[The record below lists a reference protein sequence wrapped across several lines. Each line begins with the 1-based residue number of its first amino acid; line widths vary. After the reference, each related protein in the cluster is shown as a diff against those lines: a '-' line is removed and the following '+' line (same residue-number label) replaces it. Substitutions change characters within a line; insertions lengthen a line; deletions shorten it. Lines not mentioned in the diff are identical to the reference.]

1 MKLADCASLPG
12 FTVQEAKNK
21 IKNLRSTYSQ
31 ELKKVKQSKKSC
43 SDEVYQPSLIWYKE
57 IDAFLGPV
65 IASRDTQTSIVSCNI
80 TAAGNSLLSSVY
92 GEWAVLFT

>member
-1 MKLADCASLPG
+1 VRDAAYMKLADRASLPG
-12 FTVQEAKNK
+12 FTIQEAKNK

-31 ELKKVKQSKKSC
+31 ELKKVKQSKKSG

-65 IASRDTQTSIVSCNI
+65 IASRDAQAPTVSYNTQVTITSMEQNTS
-80 TAAGNSLLSSVY
+80 
-92 GEWAVLFT
+92 